1 MPELP
6 EVETVASELR
16 SLIIGKTISRVQIFW
31 QKTWQ
36 EQNPVLPLTGQTIT
50 AIERKGKFII
60 IHLSVSY
67 LVVHLRMTGQLLFRN
82 NGESEEDNK
91 HIHVKLFF
99 NDETALFFKDT
110 RKFGRIIHTGN
121 PGPVLGRLGWDALNP
136 TLTPAQF
143 RKLLDQKKMNI
154 KAFLLSQAYIA
165 GLGNIYA
172 DESLF
177 RAGIHPASMTHKIPL
192 KRIGLLFETIQDVLN
207 QAIRNMGSTISD
219 YRDSFGNSGKN
230 QYFFKVY
237 QRQGETCQQCSSLIR
252 KTRVAGRG
260 THFCP
265 GCQKIYR

>member
-16 SLIIGKTISRVQIFW
+16 SLIIGKTISRVQILW

-36 EQNPVLPLTGQTIT
+36 EQNPVPLPGQVIT
-50 AIERKGKFII
+50 AIDRKGKFII
-60 IHLSVSY
+60 IHLSASY

-82 NGESEEDNK
+82 NGETEEESK
-91 HIHVKLFF
+91 HIQVKLFF
-99 NDETALFFKDT
+99 DDASALFFKDT

-121 PGPVLGRLGWDALNP
+121 PGPVLGHLGWDALNP
-136 TLTPAQF
+136 DLTPDEF
-143 RKLLDQKKMNI
+143 RKLLAQKKMNI

-177 RAGIHPASMTHKIPL
+177 RAGIHPASLTHKIPV
-192 KRIGLLFETIQDVLN
+192 KQIGLLFETIRDVLN
-207 QAIRNMGSTISD
+207 QAVRNMGSTISD

-237 QRQGETCQQCSSLIR
+237 QRQGEACQQCSSLIK
-252 KTRVAGRG
+252 KTKVAGRG

-265 GCQKIYR
+265 KCQKIYR